1 MKTLTAMGIT
11 RDAIARMSKCKDP
24 RLKQIV
30 RALTNH
36 LHDFAREV
44 KLTPEEWQAGI
55 EFLTAVGHITDEKR
69 QEFILLSDALGL
81 SAIVD
86 LMANRNSASSA
97 TDSSL
102 LGPFF
107 RQGAPMFPMDGDVSH
122 GASGEKLIV
131 AGRVLNTASEP
142 VAGALIDTWQAS
154 ADGIYDL
161 QQKDSDQMNFR
172 GRLRTGADGRFRF
185 RSAKPSSYPV
195 PSDGPVGKM
204 LLALARHPYRPA
216 HIHFTIAAPGYRTL
230 TTALYIAGDRYLDSD
245 VVFGA
250 KKSLVVSY
258 HRSGANG
265 AASATIEFDFVLN
278 SKESTKKGK
287 RSQPAASV

>member
-1 MKTLTAMGIT
+1 MKTLTAAGIT
-11 RDAIARMSKCKDP
+11 HDAIARMSKCKDP

-30 RALTNH
+30 RSLTNH

-44 KLTPEEWQAGI
+44 KLTPEEWLAGI

-69 QEFILLSDALGL
+69 QEFILLSDTLGL

-86 LMANRNSASSA
+86 VMANREGASRA

-122 GASGEKLIV
+122 GASGGKLIV
-131 AGRVLNTASEP
+131 AGRVLNTAGEP

-154 ADGIYDL
+154 SDGIYDL
-161 QQKDSDQMNFR
+161 QQKNSDQMNFR
-172 GRLRTGADGRFRF
+172 GRLRTRADGRFRF
-185 RSAKPSSYPV
+185 RSVKPSSYPV

-216 HIHFTIAAPGYRTL
+216 HIHFKIAAPGYRTL
-230 TTALYIAGDRYLDSD
+230 TTALYIAGDRYLGSD
-245 VVFGA
+245 AVFGA

-258 HRSGANG
+258 RGSGTNG
-265 AASATIEFDFVLN
+265 TAATIEFDFILN
-278 SKESTKKGK
+278 SKESIKKAK
-287 RSQPAASV
+287 RRQPERSG

>member
-1 MKTLTAMGIT
+1 MKTLTAAGIT
-11 RDAIARMSKCKDP
+11 RNAIARMSKCENP

-44 KLTPEEWQAGI
+44 KLTPQEWLAAIQ
-55 EFLTAVGHITDEKR
+55 FLTAVGHITDEKR
-69 QEFILLSDALGL
+69 QEFILLSDTLGL
-81 SAIVD
+81 SATVD
-86 LMANRNSASSA
+86 LMANSDHESNA

-107 RQGAPMFPMDGDVSH
+107 REGAPWFPMDGDVSH
-122 GASGEKLIV
+122 GASGEKLTV
-131 AGRVLNTASEP
+131 AGRVLNTAGEP
-142 VAGALIDTWQAS
+142 VAGAVIDTWQS
-154 ADGIYDL
+154 SSDGIYDL
-161 QQKDSDQMNFR
+161 QEKDSEQMNFR
-172 GRLRTGADGRFRF
+172 GRLRTGPDGRFRF
-185 RSAKPSSYPV
+185 HSVTPSSYPV

-216 HIHFTIAAPGYRTL
+216 HVHFKIVAPGYKTL
-230 TTALYIAGDRYLDSD
+230 TTALYMAGDRYLDSD

-258 HRSGANG
+258 RRRGTNG
-265 AASATIEFDFVLN
+265 AAPATIEFDFILD
-278 SKESTKKGK
+278 SKESIKKGK
-287 RSQPAASV
+287 RR

>member
-30 RALTNH
+30 HSLTNH

-44 KLTPEEWQAGI
+44 KLTPEEWLAGI

-69 QEFILLSDALGL
+69 QEFILLSDTLGL

-86 LMANRNSASSA
+86 LMANRDGESKA

-107 RQGAPMFPMDGDVSH
+107 REGAPMFPIDGDISH
-122 GASGEKLIV
+122 GASGDKLVV
-131 AGRVLNTASEP
+131 AGRVLNTAGEP
-142 VAGALIDTWQAS
+142 VAGALIDTWQSS

-172 GRLRTGADGRFRF
+172 GRLRTRADGRFRF
-185 RSAKPSSYPV
+185 HSVRPSSYPV

-204 LLALARHPYRPA
+204 LLALSRHPYRPA
-216 HIHFTIAAPGYRTL
+216 HIHFKIAAPGYRTL

-250 KKSLVVSY
+250 KKSLVVGY
-258 HRSGANG
+258 HRSRTNG
-265 AASATIEFDFVLN
+265 TAPATIEFDFILN
-278 SKESTKKGK
+278 SKESLRKEK
-287 RSQPAASV
+287 RRPAAESG

>member
-1 MKTLTAMGIT
+1 
-11 RDAIARMSKCKDP
+11 MSKCKDP

-30 RALTNH
+30 HSLTNH

-44 KLTPEEWQAGI
+44 KLTPEEWLAGI

-69 QEFILLSDALGL
+69 QEFILLSDTLGL

-86 LMANRNSASSA
+86 LMANRDGESKA

-107 RQGAPMFPMDGDVSH
+107 REGAPMFPIDGDISH
-122 GASGEKLIV
+122 GASGDKLVV
-131 AGRVLNTASEP
+131 AGRVLNTAGEP
-142 VAGALIDTWQAS
+142 VAGALIDTWQSS

-172 GRLRTGADGRFRF
+172 GRLRTRADGRFRF
-185 RSAKPSSYPV
+185 HSVRPSSYPV

-204 LLALARHPYRPA
+204 LLALSRHPYRPA
-216 HIHFTIAAPGYRTL
+216 HIHFKIAAPGYRTL

-250 KKSLVVSY
+250 KKSLVVGY
-258 HRSGANG
+258 HRSRTNG
-265 AASATIEFDFVLN
+265 TAPATIEFDFILN
-278 SKESTKKGK
+278 SKESLRKEK
-287 RSQPAASV
+287 RRPAAESG

>member
-1 MKTLTAMGIT
+1 MKTLTAVGIT
-11 RDAIARMSKCKDP
+11 RHAIARMSKCKDP

-44 KLTPEEWQAGI
+44 KLTAEEWQAGI
-55 EFLTAVGHITDEKR
+55 DFLTAVGHITNEKR
-69 QEFILLSDALGL
+69 QEFILLSDTLGL

-86 LMANRNSASSA
+86 LMANRNGASSV

-107 RQGAPMFPMDGDVSH
+107 RPGAPMFPMDGDVSH
-122 GASGEKLIV
+122 GASGDQLIV
-131 AGRVLNTASEP
+131 AGRVLNTAGEP

-154 ADGIYDL
+154 SDGLYDL
-161 QQKDSDQMNFR
+161 QKDSDQMNFR

-185 RSAKPSSYPV
+185 RSVKPSSYPV

-204 LLALARHPYRPA
+204 LAALARYPYRPA
-216 HIHFTIAAPGYRTL
+216 HIHFKIAAPGYRTL

-258 HRSGANG
+258 RRSGTNG
-265 AASATIEFDFVLN
+265 VASATIEFDFILN

-287 RSQPAASV
+287 RGQPAASV

>member
-1 MKTLTAMGIT
+1 MKTLTAAGIT

-30 RALTNH
+30 RSLTNH

-44 KLTPEEWQAGI
+44 KLTPEEWLAGI

-69 QEFILLSDALGL
+69 QEFILLSDTLGL

-86 LMANRNSASSA
+86 VMANREGASGA

-107 RQGAPMFPMDGDVSH
+107 RQGAPMFPIDGDVSH
-122 GASGEKLIV
+122 GASGGKLIV
-131 AGRVLNTASEP
+131 AGRVFNTAGQP

-154 ADGIYDL
+154 SDGIYDL
-161 QQKDSDQMNFR
+161 QQKNSDQMNFR
-172 GRLRTGADGRFRF
+172 GRLRSAADGRFRF
-185 RSAKPSSYPV
+185 RSVKPSSYPV

-204 LLALARHPYRPA
+204 LLALGRHPYRPA
-216 HIHFTIAAPGYRTL
+216 HIHFKIAAPGYRTL

-245 VVFGA
+245 AVFGA

-258 HRSGANG
+258 RGSGTNG
-265 AASATIEFDFVLN
+265 AAATIEFDFILN
-278 SKESTKKGK
+278 SKESIKKAK
-287 RSQPAASV
+287 RRQAEASG

>member
-86 LMANRNSASSA
+86 LMANRNGASSA

-230 TTALYIAGDRYLDSD
+230 TTALNIAGDRYLDSD

-287 RSQPAASV
+287 RRQPAASV

>member
-1 MKTLTAMGIT
+1 MKTLTAAGIT
-11 RDAIARMSKCKDP
+11 RDAIARISKSKNR

-44 KLTPEEWQAGI
+44 KLTPEEWWAGI
-55 EFLTAVGHITDEKR
+55 QFLTAVGHRTDEKR
-69 QEFILLSDALGL
+69 QEFILLSDTLGL

-86 LMANRNSASSA
+86 LMASRQPQANA

-107 RQGAPMFPMDGDVSH
+107 REGAPRFPIDGDISH
-122 GASGEKLIV
+122 GAAGDKLIV
-131 AGRVLNTASEP
+131 AGRVLNTDGEP
-142 VAGALIDTWQAS
+142 IADALIDTWQSS

-161 QQKDSDQMNFR
+161 QQVDSDEMNFR

-185 RSAKPSSYPV
+185 RSVKPCSYPV

-204 LLALARHPYRPA
+204 LRALARHPYRPA
-216 HIHFTIAAPGYRTL
+216 HIHFRIAAPGYRTL

-250 KKSLVVSY
+250 KKSLVINY
-258 HRSGANG
+258 RRSPNG
-265 AASATIEFDFVLN
+265 AAAAIEFDFVLN
-278 SKESTKKGK
+278 SKESRKKGK
-287 RSQPAASV
+287 RG

>member
-1 MKTLTAMGIT
+1 MKTPTAAGIT
-11 RDAIARMSKCKDP
+11 RNAIARMSKCKDP

-30 RALTNH
+30 RSLTNH

-44 KLTPEEWQAGI
+44 KLTPEEWLAGI

-69 QEFILLSDALGL
+69 QEFILLSDTLGL
-81 SAIVD
+81 SAVVD
-86 LMANRNSASSA
+86 LMANRKGESTA

-107 RQGAPMFPMDGDVSH
+107 RQGAPMFPIDGDISH
-122 GASGEKLIV
+122 GASGEKLMV
-131 AGRVLNTASEP
+131 AGRVLNTAGEP

-154 ADGIYDL
+154 SDGIYDL

-185 RSAKPSSYPV
+185 RSVKPSSYPV

-204 LLALARHPYRPA
+204 LRTLARHPYRPA
-216 HIHFTIAAPGYRTL
+216 HVHFKIAAPGYRTL
-230 TTALYIAGDRYLDSD
+230 TTALYVAGDRYLDSD

-258 HRSGANG
+258 RGSGRNG
-265 AASATIEFDFVLN
+265 AASTIEFDFVLD
-278 SKESTKKGK
+278 SKESTKKG
-287 RSQPAASV
+287 RRGQLAASM

>member
-1 MKTLTAMGIT
+1 
-11 RDAIARMSKCKDP
+11 MSKCKDP

-44 KLTPEEWQAGI
+44 KLTPEEWLAGI
-55 EFLTAVGHITDEKR
+55 EFLTAVGHITDDKR
-69 QEFILLSDALGL
+69 QEFILLSDTLGL

-86 LMANRNSASSA
+86 LMAHRDGGPKA

-107 RQGAPMFPMDGDVSH
+107 RGGAPMFPMDGDVSH
-122 GASGEKLIV
+122 GASGDKLVV
-131 AGRVLNTASEP
+131 AGRVLNTAGEP
-142 VAGALIDTWQAS
+142 VAGALIDTWQS
-154 ADGIYDL
+154 SSDGFYDL

-172 GRLRTGADGRFRF
+172 GRLRTGVDGRFRF
-185 RSAKPSSYPV
+185 RSVKPSSYPV

-216 HIHFTIAAPGYRTL
+216 HIHFKIAAPGYRIL

-258 HRSGANG
+258 RRSGTNG
-265 AASATIEFDFVLN
+265 AASTIEFDFLLN
-278 SKESTKKGK
+278 SKESSTQKG
-287 RSQPAASV
+287 RRRQPAASV

>member
-1 MKTLTAMGIT
+1 MKTLSAAGIT
-11 RDAIARMSKCKDP
+11 RNAIARMSKCNDP

-30 RALTNH
+30 RSLTNH

-44 KLTPEEWQAGI
+44 KLTPEEWLTGI

-69 QEFILLSDALGL
+69 QEFILLSDTLGL
-81 SAIVD
+81 SAVVD
-86 LMANRNSASSA
+86 LMANRKGESTA

-122 GASGEKLIV
+122 GASGEKLII
-131 AGRVLNTASEP
+131 AGRVLNIAGEP

-154 ADGIYDL
+154 SDGIYDL

-172 GRLRTGADGRFRF
+172 GRLRTAADGRFRF
-185 RSAKPSSYPV
+185 RSVKPSSYPV

-216 HIHFTIAAPGYRTL
+216 HVHFKIAAPGYQTL

-258 HRSGANG
+258 RRPGRNG
-265 AASATIEFDFVLN
+265 AASTIEFDFVLD
-278 SKESTKKGK
+278 SKESTKKG
-287 RSQPAASV
+287 RRGQLAASI

>member
-1 MKTLTAMGIT
+1 MKTLTAAGIT
-11 RDAIARMSKCKDP
+11 RDAIARTSKCKDP

-30 RALTNH
+30 RSLTNH

-44 KLTPEEWQAGI
+44 KLTPEEWLAGI

-69 QEFILLSDALGL
+69 QEFILLSDTLGL

-86 LMANRNSASSA
+86 VMANREGASRA

-107 RQGAPMFPMDGDVSH
+107 RQGAPMFPIDGDVSH
-122 GASGEKLIV
+122 GAPGGKLIV
-131 AGRVLNTASEP
+131 AGRVLNTSGEP

-154 ADGIYDL
+154 SDGIYDL
-161 QQKDSDQMNFR
+161 QQKNSEQMNFR
-172 GRLRTGADGRFRF
+172 GRLRSGADGRFRF
-185 RSAKPSSYPV
+185 RSVKPSSYPV

-216 HIHFTIAAPGYRTL
+216 HIHFKIAAPGYRTL

-245 VVFGA
+245 AVFGA
-250 KKSLVVSY
+250 KKSLVVNY
-258 HRSGANG
+258 RGSGTNG
-265 AASATIEFDFVLN
+265 TAATIEFDFILN
-278 SKESTKKGK
+278 SKESIKKAK
-287 RSQPAASV
+287 RRQPEASG